1 MESCMVLKII
11 GVSKYDGMSRNG
23 KPYSLYTLELDFH
36 GEKCKIKTF
45 ESEAHPGDY
54 AQLSIGTRKTIY
66 GAEFAVNV
74 DKIITKDE
82 IENNWK

>member
-1 MESCMVLKII
+1 L
-11 GVSKYDGMSRNG
+11 RL
-23 KPYSLYTLELDFH
+23 P
-36 GEKCKIKTF
+36 F